1 MKYFWKYGIPAYVT
15 ALTGNIYFNGSYS
28 AVKIYDGM
36 VPPNATSE
44 QIYIVLGERLT
55 NQTSNKTMN
64 QFEASLLVDVVSKSN
79 NFGFASSD
87 DVAQQ
92 IMQLINSTIN
102 PNTMPDFQVVTTR
115 TTTHNLS
122 GLNPMDNVF
131 RTLIRF
137 EHKILQ
143 QP

>member
-1 MKYFWKYGIPAYVT
+1 
-15 ALTGNIYFNGSYS
+15 
-28 AVKIYDGM
+28 M
-36 VPPNATSE
+36 VPPNATSD
-44 QIYIVLGERLT
+44 QIYIVLGERLS

-64 QFEASLLVDVVSKSN
+64 QFDASLLVDIVSKSN
-79 NFGFASSD
+79 NFGFSSSE

-92 IMQLINSTIN
+92 VMQIINSSAN
-102 PNTMPDFQVVTTR
+102 PNTMPDFQIVTTR
-115 TTTHNLS
+115 TSTFNLS

>member
-1 MKYFWKYGIPAYVT
+1 VKYFWKYGIPAYIN
-15 ALTGNIYFNGSYS
+15 ALSGKIYFNGSYS
-28 AVKIYDGM
+28 SVKIYDGM
-36 VPPNATSE
+36 VPPNATSD
-44 QIYIVLGERLT
+44 QIYIVLGERLS

-64 QFEASLLVDVVSKSN
+64 QFDASLLVDIVSKSN

-92 IMQLINSTIN
+92 VMQIINSSAN
-102 PNTMPDFQVVTTR
+102 PDTMPDFQIVTTR

-143 QP
+143 Q